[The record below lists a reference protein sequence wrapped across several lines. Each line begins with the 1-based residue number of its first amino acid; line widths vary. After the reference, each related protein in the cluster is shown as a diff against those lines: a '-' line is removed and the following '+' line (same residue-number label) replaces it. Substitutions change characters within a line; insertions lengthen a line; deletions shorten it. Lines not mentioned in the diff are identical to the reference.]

1 MLNSLATYLFGS
13 QPKSEST
20 SSEADPEP
28 KANGIKECTIQ
39 AGDDVI
45 EVTSLTPSV
54 ASTRGSGQVNSKPG
68 KKSRRGKQPKQ
79 QSKQSKRPTN
89 CADEDIDDDW
99 CIIDN
104 EEDQEG
110 EKENALLPR
119 NETEEELTVVEAPT
133 KPTAALAA
141 PIARRLHHKAS
152 HSLYSGPRPQQ
163 QRNYL
168 QRIRSTLPLSGPA
181 LGPARTGPQRSAEND
196 VTQSL
201 FAPAPLLAVAAA
213 PCEDDAN
220 GQDVP
225 AVGALV
231 MEESWYVT
239 PPPCFTSIGP
249 INMEAS
255 PFENLLIEHPSM
267 SVYHSIRSSQ
277 AGIDNSASLDLRE
290 LQASQFIQQEE
301 PTQTQLVPAAPI
313 LAERRNQSARHDRQ
327 AAAELKQQVLA
338 RQSQKSNKK
347 DQHQQLCRS
356 ALSRTNKVRDPKAN
370 RHRRSDMQHFKV
382 ISGANNNRK
391 CCF

>member
-231 MEESWYVT
+231 MEES
-239 PPPCFTSIGP
+239 C
-249 INMEAS
+249 
-255 PFENLLIEHPSM
+255 M